1 MKMKNDKEE
10 YKNFSG
16 FTTLKIIW
24 WGLGALVVLAVVGKG
39 MKVYKEAK
47 S

>member
-1 MKMKNDKEE
+1 MKNKKEE

-16 FTTLKIIW
+16 FSTLKIIW

-39 MKVYKEAK
+39 VKLYKEIK
-47 S
+47 K